1 MAWRGPGSQMSDP
14 RDDAPGAVPEEVVN
28 QAKAAFGRRRP
39 GDIAVLVWDSLVD
52 DDDAPEDHRLVFEH
66 PDVQI
71 EVRVRASAG
80 SSDLEGRVKPAGVL
94 HVELQSDSEE
104 VLYSAE
110 AEAGAFKLKQ
120 AAPGVVRLALRGA
133 ATPLIRT
140 DWFRI

>member
-104 VLYSAE
+104 VAVYAPRPRRVLSSCSRLRPGWCVWRF
-110 AEAGAFKLKQ
+110 GA
-120 AAPGVVRLALRGA
+120 PPPR
-133 ATPLIRT
+133 
-140 DWFRI
+140 

>member
-1 MAWRGPGSQMSDP
+1 MTDP
-14 RDDAPGAVPEEVVN
+14 TDDAPGAVPEEVVN

-52 DDDAPEDHRLVFEH
+52 DDDAPEDHRLLFEH
-66 PDVQI
+66 LDVQI
-71 EVRVRASAG
+71 EVRVRASDG
-80 SSDLEGRVKPAGVL
+80 SSDLEGRVKPAGAL
-94 HVELQSDSEE
+94 HVELQSDQEE
-104 VLYSAE
+104 VLSSVD

-133 ATPLIRT
+133 GTLEIRT